1 MATSTATS
9 DLQRIAAFLKRP
21 EPVKWLFAGDSI
33 AQGALHTMG
42 CRDYSELYCERVRWE
57 LNRRRDCVIKT
68 AISGWK
74 VGNLLDDIEWSVLQ
88 HRADVV
94 CIGVGM
100 NDCAEGPEQRDG
112 FRQRYRKLI
121 GQIRDHSEVAIVLQT
136 PNRITPADALRFG
149 HLPDYTAAIRDVAE
163 SEKAALV
170 DHFAAWEAAE
180 KAQTINYWLSDPCHP
195 NECGHRAM
203 ANEIFRALGIFDP
216 SESRVCRLFVP

>member
-1 MATSTATS
+1 MATTATTE
-9 DLQRIAAFLKRP
+9 LQRIAALLKRP

-42 CRDYSELYCERVRWE
+42 WRDYSELFTERVRWE

-74 VGNLLDDIEWSVLQ
+74 VGNLLDDLEWSVLQ

-94 CIGVGM
+94 FVGVGM
-100 NDCAEGPEQRDG
+100 NDCAEGPQQLDA
-112 FRQRYRKLI
+112 FRQRYRNLI
-121 GQIRDHSEVAIVLQT
+121 GHIRDHSGEVAIVLQT
-136 PNRITPADALRFG
+136 PNRIMPADTLRF
-149 HLPDYTAAIRDVAE
+149 PNAPAYTAAIRDVAD
-163 SEKAALV
+163 SEKTALV

-180 KAQTINYWLSDPCHP
+180 KSETINYWLSDPCHP

-203 ANEIFRALGIFDP
+203 ANEIFRTFEIFDARQ
-216 SESRVCRLFVP
+216 SRVCRLFVP